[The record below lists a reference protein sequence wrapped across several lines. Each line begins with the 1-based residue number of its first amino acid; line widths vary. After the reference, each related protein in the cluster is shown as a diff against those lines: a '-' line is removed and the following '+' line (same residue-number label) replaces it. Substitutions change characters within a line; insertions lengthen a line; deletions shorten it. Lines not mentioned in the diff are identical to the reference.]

1 MLKSAQDYIH
11 TPLVEDTIDN
21 QTLITTYL
29 RNEGAEVK
37 TADDGAAGMELALKE
52 HFDLMLMDIQM
63 PVLDGHEATRRLRQN
78 NYLKPIIALTAH
90 AMKDEQMRCF
100 ESGFTEFLS
109 KPIRRDVLID
119 TLARYAPR
127 ISN

>member
-63 PVLDGHEATRRLRQN
+63 PVLDGHEATRRLRQS

-90 AMKDEQMRCF
+90 AMKDEQIRCF

-109 KPIRRDVLID
+109 KPIRRDLLID

-127 ISN
+127 ATN